1 MIKFGLTLFVLMAL
15 ASGIPYMLLHK
26 VGGAA
31 RTVVAYAM
39 GSVATSATSAG
50 IFLAT
55 HAILPATLFSA
66 DTIIG
71 TGAFCAALGPAIGMM
86 AGKRVR
92 SRAQAVAAQAAAAG
106 A

>member
-1 MIKFGLTLFVLMAL
+1 MIKFGFTLFVLMAL
-15 ASGIPYMLLHK
+15 ASGIPYLLLHK

-55 HAILPATLFSA
+55 MRSCPRRSLVRIRSSGRARFARLSA
-66 DTIIG
+66 
-71 TGAFCAALGPAIGMM
+71 
-86 AGKRVR
+86 RR
-92 SRAQAVAAQAAAAG
+92 SA
-106 A
+106 